1 MTTAASASGPAPG
14 SASSIAAQWTA
25 RDVPAAPESYLQAAR
40 RRFLR
45 NRTGLVSLGV
55 LGALAATAVLAPVLT
70 PYDPTVGTPQDRLL
84 AIGSAGHILGTDEQ
98 GRDMLTRLLYGGRL
112 SLVAGLAPVIVATL
126 IGTVLGSVAGY
137 LKGWAGALIMRAMD
151 MLYAFPTVLL
161 AIAVS
166 ASLGPGLTNVIIAM
180 TVVYIAP
187 ISRVAEAATRRVSVA
202 EFIEAARL
210 TGAGMP
216 RIIATQILANIF
228 SPVFVYASGLVG
240 LSIVIAASLSF
251 LGLGVSPPAPEW
263 GFMLNAL
270 RGSIY
275 VNPWVAALP
284 GLFIFLTSISF
295 NMLGDAIRDSLDVK
309 GQD

>member
-1 MTTAASASGPAPG
+1 MTTAAG
-14 SASSIAAQWTA
+14 SLAAQWKD
-25 RDVPAAPESYLQAAR
+25 RDVPAEPESYLQAAR

-45 NRTGLVSLGV
+45 SKVG
-55 LGALAATAVLAPVLT
+55 LAALAVLAFLALT
-70 PYDPTVGTPQDRLL
+70 AILAPWLTNYDPTVGEAGERLL
-84 AIGSAGHILGTDEQ
+84 PIGSAGHVLGTDEQ
-98 GRDMLTRLLYGGRL
+98 GRDMLTRLFYGGRL
-112 SLVAGLAPVIVATL
+112 SLIAGLVPVVIATV
-126 IGTVLGSVAGY
+126 IGTALGSLSGY
-137 LKGWAGALIMRAMD
+137 LGGWVAAVIMRTMD
-151 MLYAFPTVLL
+151 MFYAFPTVLL

-187 ISRVAEAATRRVSVA
+187 LARVAEAATRRVRVS

-210 TGAGMP
+210 TGASTP
-216 RIIATQILANIF
+216 TIIRTQILANIF
-228 SPVFVYASGLVG
+228 SPIFVYASGLVG

-270 RGSIY
+270 RGTIY

-295 NMLGDAIRDSLDVK
+295 NMLADSIRDSLDVK
-309 GQD
+309 G

>member
-1 MTTAASASGPAPG
+1 MTTAAG
-14 SASSIAAQWTA
+14 SIAAKWKD
-25 RDVPAAPESYLQAAR
+25 RDVPAEPESYLQAAR
-40 RRFLR
+40 RRFMR
-45 NRTGLVSLGV
+45 SKIG
-55 LGALAATAVLAPVLT
+55 LAALSVLALLALTAVFAPVLT
-70 PYDPTVGTPQDRLL
+70 NYDPTVGTASERLL
-84 AIGSAGHILGTDEQ
+84 PIGSAGHVLGTDEQ
-98 GRDMLTRLLYGGRL
+98 GRDMLTRLFYGGRL
-112 SLVAGLAPVIVATL
+112 SLVAGLVPVVIATV
-126 IGTVLGSVAGY
+126 IGTALGSLSGY
-137 LKGWAGALIMRAMD
+137 LGGWVAAVIMRTMD
-151 MLYAFPTVLL
+151 MFYAFPTVLL

-187 ISRVAEAATRRVSVA
+187 LARVAEAATRRVRVS

-210 TGAGMP
+210 TGASTP
-216 RIIATQILANIF
+216 TIIRTQILANIF
-228 SPVFVYASGLVG
+228 SPIFVYASGLVG

-270 RGSIY
+270 RGTIY

-295 NMLGDAIRDSLDVK
+295 NMLADAIRDSLDVK
-309 GQD
+309 G

>member
-1 MTTAASASGPAPG
+1 MTTAAVGSLAAEWKDRDTPAE
-14 SASSIAAQWTA
+14 
-25 RDVPAAPESYLQAAR
+25 PESYLQAAR

-45 NRTGLVSLGV
+45 SKVG
-55 LGALAATAVLAPVLT
+55 LGALAVLMLLALTAIFAPVLT
-70 PYDPTVGTPQDRLL
+70 TYDPTIGTPTERLQP
-84 AIGSAGHILGTDEQ
+84 IGSPGHVLGTDEQ
-98 GRDMLTRLLYGGRL
+98 GRDMLTRLFYGGRL
-112 SLVAGLAPVIVATL
+112 SLVAGLVPVVIATV
-126 IGTVLGSVAGY
+126 IGTALGSLSGY
-137 LKGWAGALIMRAMD
+137 LGGWVAAVIMRTMD
-151 MLYAFPTVLL
+151 MFYAFPTVLL

-187 ISRVAEAATRRVSVA
+187 LARVAEAATRRVRVS

-210 TGAGMP
+210 TGASTP
-216 RIIATQILANIF
+216 TIIRTQILANIF
-228 SPVFVYASGLVG
+228 SPIFVYASGLVG

-251 LGLGVSPPAPEW
+251 LGLGVSPPSPEW

-270 RGSIY
+270 RGTIY

-295 NMLGDAIRDSLDVK
+295 NMLADAIRDSLDVK
-309 GQD
+309 G

>member
-1 MTTAASASGPAPG
+1 MTTTAGSMAAR
-14 SASSIAAQWTA
+14 WKD
-25 RDVPAAPESYLQAAR
+25 RDVPAEPESYLQAAR
-40 RRFLR
+40 RRFMR
-45 NRTGLVSLGV
+45 NRVGLAALSV
-55 LGALAATAVLAPVLT
+55 LGLLVFTAAFAPVLT
-70 PYDPTVGTPQDRLL
+70 NHDPIVGTASERLL
-84 AIGSAGHILGTDEQ
+84 PIGSAGHVLGTDEQ
-98 GRDMLTRLLYGGRL
+98 GRDMLTRLFYGGRL
-112 SLVAGLAPVIVATL
+112 SLIAGLVPVVVATV
-126 IGTVLGSVAGY
+126 IGTTLGSLSGY
-137 LKGWAGALIMRAMD
+137 LGGWVAAVIMRTMD
-151 MLYAFPTVLL
+151 MFYAFPTVLL

-187 ISRVAEAATRRVSVA
+187 LARVAEAATRRVRTS

-210 TGAGMP
+210 TGASTP
-216 RIIATQILANIF
+216 TIIRTQILANIF
-228 SPVFVYASGLVG
+228 SPIFVYASGLVG

-270 RGSIY
+270 RGTIY

-295 NMLGDAIRDSLDVK
+295 NMLADAIRDSLDVR
-309 GQD
+309 G

>member
-1 MTTAASASGPAPG
+1 MTTAAVGSLAAEWKDRDTPAE
-14 SASSIAAQWTA
+14 
-25 RDVPAAPESYLQAAR
+25 PESYLQAAR

-45 NRTGLVSLGV
+45 SKVG
-55 LGALAATAVLAPVLT
+55 LGALAVLALLALTAIFAPVLT
-70 PYDPTVGTPQDRLL
+70 TYDPTIGTPAERLQP
-84 AIGSAGHILGTDEQ
+84 IGATGHILGTDEQ
-98 GRDMLTRLLYGGRL
+98 GRDMLTRLFYGGRL
-112 SLVAGLAPVIVATL
+112 SLVAGLVPVIIATV
-126 IGTVLGSVAGY
+126 IGTALGSLSGY
-137 LKGWAGALIMRAMD
+137 LGGWVAAVIMRTMD
-151 MLYAFPTVLL
+151 MFYAFPTVLL

-187 ISRVAEAATRRVSVA
+187 LARVAEAATRRVRVS

-210 TGAGMP
+210 TGASTP
-216 RIIATQILANIF
+216 TIIRTQILANIF
-228 SPVFVYASGLVG
+228 SPIFVYASSLVG

-251 LGLGVSPPAPEW
+251 LGLGVSPPLPEW

-270 RGSIY
+270 RGTIY

-295 NMLGDAIRDSLDVK
+295 NMLADAIRDSLDVK
-309 GQD
+309 G

>member
-1 MTTAASASGPAPG
+1 MTTAAVGSLAAGYKDRDTPAE
-14 SASSIAAQWTA
+14 
-25 RDVPAAPESYLQAAR
+25 PESYLQAAR

-45 NRTGLVSLGV
+45 SKVG
-55 LGALAATAVLAPVLT
+55 LGALAVLMLLALTAIFAPVLT
-70 PYDPTVGTPQDRLL
+70 TYDPTIGTPTERLQP
-84 AIGSAGHILGTDEQ
+84 IGSPGHVLGTDEQ
-98 GRDMLTRLLYGGRL
+98 GRDMLTRLFYGGRL
-112 SLVAGLAPVIVATL
+112 SLVAGLVPVVIATV
-126 IGTVLGSVAGY
+126 IGTALGSLSGY
-137 LKGWAGALIMRAMD
+137 LGGWVAAVIMRTMD
-151 MLYAFPTVLL
+151 MFYAFPTVLL

-187 ISRVAEAATRRVSVA
+187 LARVAEAATRRVRVS

-210 TGAGMP
+210 TGASTP
-216 RIIATQILANIF
+216 TIIRTQILANIF
-228 SPVFVYASGLVG
+228 SPIFVYASGLVG

-251 LGLGVSPPAPEW
+251 LGLGVSPPSPEW

-270 RGSIY
+270 RGTIY

-295 NMLGDAIRDSLDVK
+295 NMLADAIRDSLDVK
-309 GQD
+309 G